1 MDNGLVFDSNVRK
14 GLFLIASEEILMKIS
29 RNDYER
35 VVTRLKTKYNCYIPD
50 CYLHPEYLKDIL
62 EGLYGES
69 SGQIINEIEEK
80 LEKFS
85 NQLPVN

>member
-14 GLFLIASEEILMKIS
+14 GVFLIASEETLMKIS

-35 VVTRLKTKYNCYIPD
+35 VVARLKTKYNCYIPD